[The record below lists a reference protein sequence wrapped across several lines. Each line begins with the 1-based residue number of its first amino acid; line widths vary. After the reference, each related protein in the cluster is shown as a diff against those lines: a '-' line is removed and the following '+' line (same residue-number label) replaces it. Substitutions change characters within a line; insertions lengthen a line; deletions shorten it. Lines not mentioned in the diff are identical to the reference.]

1 MRLAILAPRA
11 GHLGIVE
18 ILQVILRHTGSYA
31 NRLDLAQSRQRR
43 KDIDGLLHVGII
55 RGTTGRCF
63 VTVVR
68 RGITVGQ
75 EVGQV
80 FEFQA
85 CPATRL
91 GIEPLGRLDEGILVV
106 GRPIGRQGRD
116 LVDQRL
122 QVCRVEIF
130 DLQHIAGRPGETDQ
144 RHVDHAIVAGQLIG
158 QHFQCI
164 DRQCHPIL
172 T

>member
-1 MRLAILAPRA
+1 MTYS
-11 GHLGIVE
+11 HLP
-18 ILQVILRHTGSYA
+18 YA

-43 KDIDGLLHVGII
+43 KGVDGLLHVGII
-55 RGTTGRCF
+55 RGTTGRG
-63 VTVVR
+63 VTVVHS
-68 RGITVGQ
+68 GIAVGQ

-130 DLQHIAGRPGETDQ
+130 DLQHIAK
-144 RHVDHAIVAGQLIG
+144 
-158 QHFQCI
+158 
-164 DRQCHPIL
+164 
-172 T
+172 